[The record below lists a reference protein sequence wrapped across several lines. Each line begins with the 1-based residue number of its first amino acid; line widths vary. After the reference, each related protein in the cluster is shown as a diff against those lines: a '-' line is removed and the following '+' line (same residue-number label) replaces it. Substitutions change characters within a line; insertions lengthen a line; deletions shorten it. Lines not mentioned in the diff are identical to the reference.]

1 MNDIPISER
10 LKAVASLITPT
21 HTLADIGSD
30 HAYLPCYAFLE
41 GRIKKGIAGEIN
53 VGPYRSA
60 LSTIEKYGLSEH
72 ITARLGDGL
81 SVIEKDEADCI
92 TIAGMGGELIRRILE
107 AGKDRLTDATR
118 LILQP
123 NVGEHQVRLWLM
135 ANDFT
140 IDQEMILEEDG
151 HIYEII
157 QAQKNDQPKTYS
169 AKELMFGPIL
179 LQEKSDT
186 FLKKWRAELKKR
198 ERVWQSLGQAV
209 PSPEIA
215 KRRFAIEKE
224 IQWINEVTT

>member
-81 SVIEKDEADCI
+81 SVIEKGEADCI

-179 LQEKSDT
+179 LQEKSDI